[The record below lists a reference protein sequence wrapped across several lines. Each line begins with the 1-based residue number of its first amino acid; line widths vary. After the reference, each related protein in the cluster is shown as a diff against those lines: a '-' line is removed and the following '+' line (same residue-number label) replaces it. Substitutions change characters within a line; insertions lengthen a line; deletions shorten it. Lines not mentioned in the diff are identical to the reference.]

1 MTSPPQPATGPYVA
15 RGRRQKAAVFA
26 VATLLGLWL
35 GTSAPAVSPV
45 APPPPAAAPGGRG

>member
-1 MTSPPQPATGPYVA
+1 MTSPPQPATTYAA